1 MICFY
6 SSRDANANLQKSSN
20 AQSLELYNVQLRNFD
35 NWVLEELREMP
46 HEHQAFFPTA
56 ICLYSSS
63 DTQFLSETGVNVAI
77 DILSPITTQ
86 NGGSYLTIWLSHH
99 WKEDIPP
106 PFRYVSEL
114 LQDPS
119 RAAEFLVTEIKFTDF
134 ALRCAK
140 IAFGVMRP

>member
-6 SSRDANANLQKSSN
+6 SSRDANADSQKSSN

-46 HEHQAFFPTA
+46 HEHQALFPA
-56 ICLYSSS
+56 VICLYSSS
-63 DTQFLSETGVNVAI
+63 DAQSLSETDVNVVK
-77 DILSPITTQ
+77 DILSPITTE
-86 NGGSYLTIWLSHH
+86 NGGSYLTICLSYH
-99 WKEDIPP
+99 WRYDIPP

-119 RAAEFLVTEIKFTDF
+119 RAAEFLVTENKFTDF

-140 IAFGVMRP
+140 IAFGVIMP